1 MNTWKVWGE
10 WQEYNEAP
18 VSDKDTAEGAAR
30 SFASSA
36 EDAFPDWN
44 DGDKTIVYARPVDAE
59 DGDDEWCPEEDSDTL
74 TFTARLRITSDITV
88 TPKR

>member
-1 MNTWKVWGE
+1 MGKFKVWGE
-10 WQEYNEAP
+10 WQEYSEATVP
-18 VSDKDTAEGAAR
+18 DKDTADGAAR

-44 DGDKTIVYARPVDAE
+44 DGDKATIYARPAAAK
-59 DGDDEWCPEEDSDTL
+59 DGDDEWCPEEDEETL
-74 TFTARLRITSDITV
+74 TFVARLRITSDITV

>member
-44 DGDKTIVYARPVDAE
+44 DGD
-59 DGDDEWCPEEDSDTL
+59 
-74 TFTARLRITSDITV
+74 ITV